1 METLRYP
8 GVVEMAKFLSCIFF
22 SWGLEMRTHET
33 KSLYLWIL
41 TLRTSL
47 DQLSP
52 QATDLHMF
60 CEK

>member
-1 METLRYP
+1 
-8 GVVEMAKFLSCIFF
+8 
-22 SWGLEMRTHET
+22 MRTHET